1 MPKIDFIHNSPIFM
15 RFIGKTKIRIQ
26 RRRAFF
32 CLNKLPIFYWTSH
45 FHALFSKKYLSLNF
59 HQIFP
64 DDDLSV
70 EMSSGSFDPYLI
82 CQ

>member
-1 MPKIDFIHNSPIFM
+1 MPKTDFIHNYPIFIY
-15 RFIGKTKIRIQ
+15 FLEKQKFESIGDVP
-26 RRRAFF
+26 FF
-32 CLNKLPIFYWTSH
+32 VSVNYQSFTGRLIFMSV
-45 FHALFSKKYLSLNF
+45 FSKKYLSLNF

-82 CQ
+82 CK